1 MQDVHLG
8 NVKDEFIEAS
18 QDVDVLSKLC
28 PEDLVS
34 VKPEDV
40 SFLQFNIINFILNSM
55 LYHLNSSLPI
65 LHTCTYMYVFWQ
77 FNFIRCLKECRDL
90 LFQLLTHSSPGNFA
104 EKHTLKLLF
113 NSLALFLSLPTKL
126 FTGGTLHGLLIQ
138 IELLAC
144 EVRACTRN
152 KISRQFLG
160 LKVTQQF

>member
-1 MQDVHLG
+1 M
-8 NVKDEFIEAS
+8 EAS

-40 SFLQFNIINFILNSM
+40 SFVQFNIINFILNSM

-104 EKHTLKLLF
+104 EKHTLKLY
-113 NSLALFLSLPTKL
+113 S
-126 FTGGTLHGLLIQ
+126 I
-138 IELLAC
+138 
-144 EVRACTRN
+144 V
-152 KISRQFLG
+152 
-160 LKVTQQF
+160 